1 MNQEQLIKDL
11 IDDGYLRTPRLIE
24 AFRKVDRKDFV
35 PEEIKDLAYINE
47 ALPIGYGQT
56 ISQPLT
62 VAFMLERLQP
72 QPGEKILDIGT
83 GSGWATALLAYVV
96 SQEVESL
103 KFKVKNL
110 GKVISIETIAELH
123 QLAKKNL
130 AKFKDLNI
138 ELILGDGADGYQPE
152 APYDKII
159 SGAAAAE
166 VPVAW
171 KQQLKIGGRLLTPLR
186 TNVLLQIDKI
196 AEDKFEEKEYPGF
209 VFVPL
214 V

>member
-11 IDDGYLRTPRLIE
+11 IADGYLKTPGIIN

-35 PEEIKDLAYINE
+35 PEEMKDLAYINE
-47 ALPIGYGQT
+47 ALPIGYSQT
-56 ISQPLT
+56 VSQPLT

-72 QPGEKILDIGT
+72 QPGDKILDIGT
-83 GSGWATALLAYVV
+83 GSGWKAALLAKVV
-96 SQEVESL
+96 SQQSSRNKIQET
-103 KFKVKNL
+103 N
-110 GKVISIETIAELH
+110 GKVVSIEVITELYEF
-123 QLAKKNL
+123 AKKNL
-130 AKFKDLNI
+130 EKYKDLNI
-138 ELILGDGADGYQPE
+138 QLILGDGAGGCVSE

-166 VPVAW
+166 VPEAW
-171 KQQLKIGGRLLTPLR
+171 KKQLKIGGRILTPLR
-186 TNVLLQIDKI
+186 TNIILQLDKI
-196 AEDKFEEKEYPGF
+196 SEDKFEEKEYPGF

>member
-1 MNQEQLIKDL
+1 MSSDHNSLLKDL
-11 IDDGYLRTPRLIE
+11 IEDGYLKTPRLIE
-24 AFRKVDRKDFV
+24 AFRKIDRRDFV
-35 PEEIKDLAYINE
+35 PEDMKDLAYLNE

-83 GSGWATALLAYVV
+83 GSGWKAALLAAVV
-96 SQEVESL
+96 GEQ
-103 KFKVKNL
+103 
-110 GKVISIETIAELH
+110 GQVISLEIVPELH
-123 QLAKKNL
+123 EMAKKNL
-130 AKFKDLNI
+130 AKYNFPSYEDGKLY
-138 ELILGDGADGYQPE
+138 LGDGAEGYAPE

-166 VPVAW
+166 VPEAW
-171 KQQLKIGGRLLTPLR
+171 KKQLKIGGRLLTPLR
-186 TNVLLQIDKI
+186 SNILLQLDKI
-196 AEDKFEEKEYPGF
+196 SEDKFEEKEYPGF